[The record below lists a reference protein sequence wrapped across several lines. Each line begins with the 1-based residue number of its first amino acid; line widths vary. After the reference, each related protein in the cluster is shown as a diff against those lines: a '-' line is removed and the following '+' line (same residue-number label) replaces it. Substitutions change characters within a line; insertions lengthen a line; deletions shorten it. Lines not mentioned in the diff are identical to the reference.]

1 MEFNSAFWLQMG
13 IYALT
18 IAMVYGRQTANMEAF
33 KEQIKRLELKMDKYN
48 NLQERTA
55 IMERDCAAFHSR
67 LDRKGDEISRLRDEL
82 HEHCLEERKGNSNA
96 K

>member
-1 MEFNSAFWLQMG
+1 MEFNSAFWLQIAFYG
-13 IYALT
+13 IT
-18 IAMVYGRQTANMEAF
+18 IAVVYGRQSANMEAF
-33 KEQIKRLELKMDKYN
+33 KEQIKRLELKMDRYN

-55 IMERDCAAFHSR
+55 ILERDCVAFHSR
-67 LDRKGDEISRLRDEL
+67 LDRKGEEIGRLREEF